1 MTHLLSHSDLATLH
15 KASFTLPRPWSETE
29 FAGLLSMADV
39 FLTCGDGPSF
49 ALGRVVVGEAELLTL
64 AVDPRAQGRGLG
76 RLALEAYEAGA
87 RKRGAENFFLEVA
100 TTNTVAI
107 KLYQSHGYAE
117 SGRRRAYYTA
127 PDGSKVD
134 AFVFSKPL
142 KRA

>member
-1 MTHLLSHSDLATLH
+1 MTPSLSHADLAALH

-64 AVDPRAQGRGLG
+64 AVDPSAQGRGLG
-76 RLALEAYEAGA
+76 RAALDGYEGEA
-87 RKRGAENFFLEVA
+87 RRRGADISFLEVA

-107 KLYQSHGYAE
+107 KLYMSHGYSE
-117 SGRRRAYYTA
+117 SGRRRAYYA
-127 PDGSKVD
+127 AADGTKVD

-142 KRA
+142 DQA